1 LPLSPRLTFASHLI
15 IDIRLDVVHP
25 RPRPHEHVRPVLV
38 LAQASKGRSSRSD
51 LEVQRETVVSPL
63 TVGGTATVL
72 QATQVDPDP
81 AHHDRVD
88 HR

>member
-1 LPLSPRLTFASHLI
+1 MCDPFWSWHKLRRAAPRDLTST
-15 IDIRLDVVHP
+15 
-25 RPRPHEHVRPVLV
+25 
-38 LAQASKGRSSRSD
+38 
-51 LEVQRETVVSPL
+51 VQRETVVSPL
-63 TVGGTATVL
+63 TVGGTTTVL